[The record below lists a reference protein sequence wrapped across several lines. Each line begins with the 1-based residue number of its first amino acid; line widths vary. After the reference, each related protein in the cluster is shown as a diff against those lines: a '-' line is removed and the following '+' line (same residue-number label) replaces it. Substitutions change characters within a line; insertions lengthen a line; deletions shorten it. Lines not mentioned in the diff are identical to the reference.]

1 MPTTPAIGAMA
12 PGTSS
17 VGLHIGVSAYVASVV
32 VPSGSML
39 LTAPGASR
47 WVQGTG
53 ALFASV
59 VDCFASPLAPSWVE
73 ALIVP
78 GAGQLAP
85 DTAAMVPTQVAC
97 VSLDVS
103 TARMLVVPPTSG
115 AGRLVRCSYSVAVPV
130 GA

>member
-1 MPTTPAIGAMA
+1 MV
-12 PGTSS
+12 PGTGS
-17 VGLHIGVSAYVASVV
+17 VGLHTGVSAYVAPVV
-32 VPSGSML
+32 APCGSML

-47 WVQGTG
+47 WFQGTG

-59 VDCFASPLAPSWVE
+59 VDCFTSPLATSWVV

-78 GAGQLAP
+78 GAGQVAP

-97 VSLDVS
+97 VALDVA
-103 TARMLVVPPTSG
+103 TARIPVVPPSSG
-115 AGRLVRCSYSVAVPV
+115 AGQSARYTYPVAVPV